1 MRRSR
6 FTDDDI
12 AALLA
17 QAERGR
23 AVAEVCAE
31 AGVTERT
38 FYRWRAKFGAPPL
51 RAIHALQ
58 RLEQENRALKR
69 AVLRAGAPGLALLTM
84 IAFSSALRVRMSEGF
99 RSSHTISTI
108 RLPVS

>member
-12 AALLA
+12 AALLV

-69 AVLRAGAPGLALLTM
+69 AVLRAGAPGPTGLWPFDDGAVPAARATR
-84 IAFSSALRVRMSEGF
+84 APSAYRNCRVR
-99 RSSHTISTI
+99 
-108 RLPVS
+108 